1 MAQWRATIPCTRIT
15 KAEIGFSR
23 TPGASLYF
31 AVPYVR
37 RFADVA
43 IAPRSGMPELL
54 VQGTAE

>member
-1 MAQWRATIPCTRIT
+1 MARWCTTIPCTRIT

-23 TPGASLYF
+23 TQGASLYF

-37 RFADVA
+37 RFAEAA
-43 IAPRSGMPELL
+43 IAPRSGIPEFL